1 MWWIPPFPSLPSL
14 ILPDRFGFSPPSRP
28 FTVLLLIRHILHHK
42 LQLIHYLGA
51 SSLDG
56 DDLGATDP
64 ALLHKHG
71 TFTPCREV
79 NKEIY
84 GATAP
89 AEPQPAEIILLP
101 FPPDNFCT
109 GTIISTL
116 PARGEL
122 QKGFRSINS
131 NLWLMEK
138 EIYKLFPSK
147 KGPLQRQGAMHHFAR
162 VSPRMWR
169 EAGVICHG

>member
-14 ILPDRFGFSPPSRP
+14 ILPDRFGFSPPSWP
-28 FTVLLLIRHILHHK
+28 LTALLLLLTHIFHQA
-42 LQLIHYLGA
+42 LQLIHSSRA
-51 SSLDG
+51 PSLDG

-71 TFTPCREV
+71 TLTPRREV

-84 GATAP
+84 GAPAP
-89 AEPQPAEIILLP
+89 AEPQQVQIILPP

-122 QKGFRSINS
+122 RRGFRSINS
-131 NLWLMEK
+131 NLWLPEK
-138 EIYKLFPSK
+138 EIYKLFP
-147 KGPLQRQGAMHHFAR
+147 
-162 VSPRMWR
+162 
-169 EAGVICHG
+169 